1 MSENYFDVFRNGF
14 KNRFVNDYS
23 IDIDYSVK
31 SIWNTTAKLLQEKYH
46 GEYKLTFNSLCEV
59 PNLIPSLLTVYLI
72 IKLYFCLNCSF
83 GNLSR

>member
-14 KNRFVNDYS
+14 KNRFGNDS
-23 IDIDYSVK
+23 SSDIDYSVK

-46 GEYKLTFNSLCEV
+46 DEYKLTFNSLCEV
-59 PNLIPSLLTVYLI
+59 LNLIPSLLTVYLI
-72 IKLYFCLNCSF
+72 IKLYFCLNGSF